1 MDIAYIENVKA
12 MSRRRKV
19 KGTPRKSKE
28 LRRRIVRGSE
38 GDDMTFTL
46 NLPQLIEVYLLGVA
60 TVTTIL
66 LAIQVIKK

>member
-1 MDIAYIENVKA
+1 
-12 MSRRRKV
+12 
-19 KGTPRKSKE
+19 
-28 LRRRIVRGSE
+28 
-38 GDDMTFTL
+38 MTFTL